1 MDKIDSM
8 QKMKN
13 IIKKGLFNYLI
24 IVLLLLLYKTSIARN
39 YYVDPSST
47 VTIANGSLTNPW
59 KTISQVNAGTVGL
72 LPGDSVLFK
81 RGQVLSGRLI
91 VYASGTALAPIVY
104 SAYGTGNMPELTYTA
119 SDIITITNR
128 QYIVIDGLK
137 IIDKTMSLTDHT
149 IIAKISYAITLQNS
163 PFCTI
168 KNCEITLVGVAIA
181 VQEGS
186 DFTTI
191 ASNYLHNLRAVRNT
205 VGGDDDYGANAMVIG
220 TSNNTISNNRM
231 EECWATSYDYGYDG
245 GAVEFFGST
254 ISDNKI
260 IYNTALNCNGF
271 IEIGSNTYGIATNN
285 LVAYNKI
292 INCGQTAL
300 FHNKQDDFAIRTD
313 NLKIFNNV
321 IVETK
326 KQFSTVSSLF
336 WYSDPTKIDVVIL
349 KNNIIWLTTGENVVN
364 NNQDTLKMTHTNNI
378 YKLRNGTLGVT
389 LGATEL
395 LATNTTPLFRDTTGS
410 PENWDYRLLPNSVA
424 IDFGIDVGLTKDY
437 VGYPI
442 LNKPDVG
449 IFESIPIR
457 ITKFYV
463 DPSSLNS
470 IADGSF
476 ASPWKTISQVNI
488 GTQNLQPGDTVFFKK
503 GQVFNGRL
511 VVNSSGTQQLPI
523 VYTSYGIGDIPIF
536 SNTIKTEELI
546 YINSKQ
552 YIHIDG
558 LKFMDQSM
566 NETNHAIIANIEY
579 GIILENAPNCTIRNC
594 EITKVGIGIA
604 TKGTSNNTLIEN
616 NNIYNLRAIVN
627 TIGGA
632 DDYGANALVIG
643 SSNNLIQRNRFEGCW
658 ANSYDYGFLGGTI
671 ELFNT
676 SINDNKI
683 LYNTALNCNG
693 FLEIGSQSIGQAI
706 NNLIAYNKI
715 INCGQTA
722 KFHNKVNESFINT
735 TNTMFYNNVIIE
747 NKIQF
752 TKASAMF
759 WYADPTIADVV
770 VLKNNII
777 WLTTGE
783 NVVNNNFDTAK
794 MVHTNNLFK
803 LRNSLLGV
811 NLHPTELLLENIP
824 IFVDT
829 LGDAENWDYRL
840 IEGSLGI
847 NLGTD
852 LGFTKDY
859 VGNNIIAQPDVGII
873 EYINPV
879 ITRLPKKFYANSS
892 STSTIEDGSIV
903 NPWKSISA
911 LNNATIEMV
920 PGDTVFLKSGAVFNG
935 TINVSGSGNILNPI
949 VYTSYTEGPRPII
962 STDGEDIIIVRNRQ
976 YITINGLALT
986 DRTMD
991 PLNHSIES
999 KIDYG
1004 VILINSPNCTVSNC
1018 SISLVGIGIA
1028 TQDGSNF
1035 TNIIGNTINNLRA
1048 IRNTVGGEDDY
1059 GANGLVISSSSN
1071 QIKQNIIYDCWATSF
1086 DYGFLGG
1093 AIELFN
1099 TNVNNNYIMY
1109 NSVYNCSGFL
1119 EIGGVSSG
1127 SAINN
1132 LFAYNKIVNCGQ
1144 TALFHNKIDINY
1156 INTNN
1161 TRIFNNVII
1170 ENKQQYNS
1178 AINMFSY
1185 DDPTLSDI
1193 VILKNNIIWLT
1204 TGQNFVGDNIDT
1216 AKMVHTNNLFY
1227 LKNGIIGIN
1236 LSPSERLFTN
1246 AIKLFEDT
1254 LGNAEDWNY
1263 RLIPYSPG
1271 INFGVD
1277 IGLKKDFVGNPILG
1291 KPDAG
1296 IYEYQFIDIIPKLE
1310 ATAVAGTILCYGGS
1324 STIQVSATGGI
1335 SPYIGTGTFIR
1346 TSGNYQFIVTDAIGT
1361 KDTVMITLSQPDSL
1375 KVAVGYSIVTS
1386 YNTTTSIFVTVSGG
1400 TPPYQYQIDDGLFQS
1415 SNVFTNKTAG
1425 IYKITVKDANGC
1437 TKSVVVNLL
1446 VTAITENP
1454 DRRLVISVAP
1464 NPSSSSFT
1472 VNVIKYRGSF
1482 VAMNLRVYNSFGQIV
1497 YSAQGLSNVTYSFGS
1512 NFIPGNY
1519 VLVATVDGTVQA
1531 VKLVKM

>member
-1 MDKIDSM
+1 
-8 QKMKN
+8 MKKTFKSVRLRVP
-13 IIKKGLFNYLI
+13 IFIM
-24 IVLLLLLYKTSIARN
+24 IVGLLLLFKTSIAKN

-47 VTIANGSLTNPW
+47 VTITNGTLTNPW
-59 KTISQVNAGTVGL
+59 KTISQVNAGTVSL

-163 PFCTI
+163 PYCTI
-168 KNCEITLVGVAIA
+168 KNCEITLVGIAIA
-181 VQEGS
+181 VQAGS

-205 VGGDDDYGANAMVIG
+205 IGGDDDYGANAMVIG
-220 TSNNTISNNRM
+220 TSNNIISNNRM
-231 EECWATSYDYGYDG
+231 EDCWATSYDYGYDG

-260 IYNTALNCNGF
+260 LYNTALNCNGF
-271 IEIGSNTYGIATNN
+271 LEIGSNTYGIATNN

-292 INCGQTAL
+292 INCGQTAA
-300 FHNKQDDFAIRTD
+300 FHNKLDGFAIRTD

-326 KQFSTVSSLF
+326 KQFSPVSSLF
-336 WYSDPTKIDVVIL
+336 WYADPTKIDVVIL

-378 YKLRNGTLGVT
+378 YKLRNGILGVT
-389 LGATEL
+389 LGVTEL

-424 IDFGIDVGLTKDY
+424 IDFGTDLGLTRDY
-437 VGYPI
+437 VGNPI

-449 IFESIPIR
+449 IFESTPIR
-457 ITKFYV
+457 STKFYV
-463 DPSSLNS
+463 DPSSLNT

-488 GTQNLQPGDTVFFKK
+488 GTQSIQPGDTVFFKK

-511 VVNSSGTQQLPI
+511 LVNNSGTEQLPI
-523 VYTSYGIGDIPIF
+523 VYTSYGIGDLPLF

-546 YINSKQ
+546 YINTKQ
-552 YIHIDG
+552 FIHIDG
-558 LKFMDQSM
+558 LKFTDLSM
-566 NETNHAIIANIEY
+566 NDTNHAIIANIEY
-579 GIILENAPNCTIRNC
+579 GIVLENAPNCAIRNC
-594 EITKVGIGIA
+594 EISKLGIGIA
-604 TKGTSNNTLIEN
+604 TRGESNNTLIEN
-616 NNIYNLRAIVN
+616 NNIFNLRAIVN

-632 DDYGANALVIG
+632 GDYGANALVIG

-671 ELFNT
+671 ELFNKT
-676 SINDNKI
+676 INENTI

-693 FLEIGSQSIGQAI
+693 FLEIGSESNGQAI

-722 KFHNKVNESFINT
+722 IFHNKIDGNFVNT

-803 LRNSLLGV
+803 LRNSILGV
-811 NLHPTELLLENIP
+811 NLHPTELLLGNVP

-829 LGDAENWDYRL
+829 LGDAEFWDYRL

-847 NLGTD
+847 DLGTD

-859 VGNNIIAQPDVGII
+859 VGNAIIGKPDVGIYEFI
-873 EYINPV
+873 APIL
-879 ITRLPKKFYANSS
+879 TRLPKKFYANSS
-892 STSTIEDGSIV
+892 STSSVEDGSIL
-903 NPWKSISA
+903 NPWKTIAA
-911 LNNATIEMV
+911 LNNATLDMV
-920 PGDTVFLKSGAVFNG
+920 PGDSVFFKSGALFTGSVQVN
-935 TINVSGSGNILNPI
+935 GSGTFLNPI
-949 VYTSYTEGPRPII
+949 VYTSYTDGPKPII
-962 STDGEDIIIVRNRQ
+962 TSDGEDLISVKNRQ
-976 YITINGLALT
+976 YVKINGLALT

-991 PLNHSIES
+991 PLDHAIQS

-1004 VILINSPNCTVSNC
+1004 VVFINSPNCTVSNC

-1035 TNIIGNTINNLRA
+1035 TSIIGNTINNLRA
-1048 IRNTVGGEDDY
+1048 IRNTIGGEDDY
-1059 GANGLVISSSSN
+1059 GANGLVIGSSSN
-1071 QIKQNIIYDCWATSF
+1071 QINQNNIYDCWASSF
-1086 DYGFLGG
+1086 DYGYIGG

-1099 TNVNNNYIMY
+1099 TSVNNNSFMY
-1109 NSVYNCSGFL
+1109 NAVYNCDGFL
-1119 EIGGVSSG
+1119 EVGGVSSG
-1127 SAINN
+1127 TSINN

-1144 TALFHNKIDINY
+1144 TALFHNKVNGSY

-1170 ENKQQYNS
+1170 ENKQQYNT
-1178 AINMFSY
+1178 AINMFGY
-1185 DDPTLSDI
+1185 DDPTLSKI

-1216 AKMVHTNNLFY
+1216 TKMIHTNNIFY
-1227 LKNGIIGIN
+1227 MKDGIIGIN
-1236 LSPSERLFTN
+1236 LDPSEKQFTD
-1246 AIKLFEDT
+1246 AIKLFTDT
-1254 LGNAEDWNY
+1254 LGSAEDWDY
-1263 RLIPYSPG
+1263 RLLPFSPG

-1277 IGLKKDFVGNPILG
+1277 VGLKRDFLGNPIIAQ
-1291 KPDAG
+1291 PDAG
-1296 IYEYQFIDIIPKLE
+1296 IFEYQLIDTIPILT
-1310 ATAVAGTILCYGGS
+1310 ASAVAGSILCYGGT
-1324 STIQVSATGGI
+1324 STVQVNAIGGI
-1335 SPYIGTGTFIR
+1335 PPYIGTGNYIR
-1346 TSGNYQFIVTDAIGT
+1346 SAGTYQFIVTDAIGS
-1361 KDTVMITLSQPDSL
+1361 KDTVNITLSQPDSL
-1375 KVAVGYSIVTS
+1375 KVAVGYSIITS
-1386 YNTTTSIFVTVSGG
+1386 FNTTTTINVTVSGG
-1400 TPPYQYQIDDGLFQS
+1400 TAPYAYQIDDGLFQS
-1415 SNVFTNKTAG
+1415 SNIFANKTAG

-1472 VNVIKYRGSF
+1472 VSTIKYRGSF
-1482 VAMNLRVYNSFGQIV
+1482 VTMNLNVYNTNGQIV
-1497 YSAQGLSNVTYSFGS
+1497 YSAQGLSNVTYTFGS
-1512 NFIPGNY
+1512 NFVPGNY
-1519 VLVATVDGTVQA
+1519 VLVAIVDGTVQA
-1531 VKLVKM
+1531 VRLVKL